1 MSKTERTILIVDDSP
16 EDRELYR
23 RYLQKDNKYS
33 YHILE
38 ASLGRQGLELWQQHQ
53 PDVMLLDYRLPDLD
67 GLEFLV
73 LLSSLKQVAFF
84 PAIVVTGQGN
94 ETIAVKAMK
103 AGAQDYLV
111 KGQITAESLQLT
123 INRTIEKIQLRTQ
136 LQQSIERERV
146 MLQITKQIHQSLDLD
161 RILKITVEE
170 VRKFLQTDRVVI
182 LRLQPDGWGKVVT
195 ESVGKGW
202 TSLLN
207 SSLYEPCLNKNYIDI
222 FRQGNVSVK
231 TDLEDDSKDPCYVKL
246 LSGFQVK
253 ASLVVPILHQDRLW
267 GMAIAHHCQS
277 ARKWQP
283 FEIDLLK
290 DLTTQVGIAIK
301 QAELYQNLQTEL
313 AERKRIEAERE
324 KLLVR
329 EQAAREEAEQA
340 NNVKDLF
347 LAILSHELRSP
358 LTPILGWTLLLKNYS
373 SERVKLDRGL
383 SAIERHA
390 KLLLKLI
397 DDLLDVSRI
406 WRGKITLNPAPVNL
420 IDAIQASIET
430 FNAAAEAK
438 SIEIQTNLK
447 PVGRVNA
454 DSTRLQQLIGNLL
467 SNAIK
472 FTDNGGRIEVKLTE
486 VNNSAQ
492 IIVSD
497 NGKGIDSQFLPHVFE
512 YFLQDDGSITR
523 KYGGLGLGLAIVR
536 HLVELHGGV
545 VEVTSEGLGC
555 GATFIVS
562 LPLLEAKPFNH
573 LRDRLWCWAEH
584 DRLNNANTLEPDL
597 KGVRIL
603 LVEDDRDH
611 LDFLTALLS
620 SYQADLTPLSSAQE
634 ALSVLENFI
643 PDLIISDIAM
653 PDMDGLTFMKSIRSR
668 SPDRGGKIPAIA
680 LTAHA
685 SNEDRE
691 LAMAAGFQTHLSKP
705 LNINSLTISIL
716 QVLQN

>member
-33 YHILE
+33 YRILE

-67 GLEFLV
+67 GVEFLAR
-73 LLSSLKQVAFF
+73 LLSLKQVAFL

-94 ETIAVKAMK
+94 ETIAVEAMK

-111 KGQITAESLQLT
+111 KGQISAESLQLT
-123 INRTIEKIQLRTQ
+123 IDRTIEKIQLRTQ
-136 LQQSIERERV
+136 LQQSIERERL
-146 MLQITKQIHQSLDLD
+146 MLQITKQIHQSLDLE
-161 RILKITVEE
+161 RILNITVEE

-182 LRLQPDGWGKVVT
+182 VRLQPDGWIKVVT
-195 ESVGKGW
+195 ESVEKGW
-202 TSLLN
+202 TSILA
-207 SSLYEPCLNKNYIDI
+207 SSIYEPCLNKKYIDP
-222 FRQGNVSVK
+222 FRRVAISVK
-231 TDLEDDSKDPCYVKL
+231 DDLNDGSTEPCYVKL
-246 LSGFQVK
+246 LSEFQVR
-253 ASLVVPILHQDRLW
+253 AILVVPILHQERLW
-267 GMAIAHHCQS
+267 GLAIAHHCQS
-277 ARKWQP
+277 AREWQP

-324 KLLVR
+324 KLLIR

-406 WRGKITLNPAPVNL
+406 WRGKITLNLAPVNL
-420 IDAIQASIET
+420 IDAIQASLET
-430 FNAAAEAK
+430 VSTAAEAK
-438 SIEIQTNLK
+438 SIQIKTDLK
-447 PVGRVNA
+447 SVGRVNA
-454 DSTRLQQLIGNLL
+454 DSTRLQQIIGNLL

-472 FTDNGGRIEVKLTE
+472 FTDNGGKIEVNLNR

-492 IIVSD
+492 ITVSD
-497 NGKGIDSQFLPHVFE
+497 NGKGIDPQFLPHVFE
-512 YFLQDDGSITR
+512 DFLQDDGSITR

-536 HLVELHGGV
+536 HLVDLHGGV
-545 VEVTSEGLGC
+545 VAVTSKGLGY

-562 LPLLEAKPFNH
+562 LPLLEEKLSNN
-573 LRDRLWCWAEH
+573 LGDRT
-584 DRLNNANTLEPDL
+584 NNLDAIEPDF
-597 KGVRIL
+597 KGIRIL

-620 SYQADLTPLSSAQE
+620 CYQAELTPLSSAKE
-634 ALSVLENFI
+634 ALLVLEKFT

-653 PDMDGLTFMKSIRSR
+653 PEMDGLALIKSIRSR
-668 SPDRGGKIPAIA
+668 SPEKGGKIPAIA

-685 SNEDRE
+685 RNEDRE
-691 LAMAAGFQTHLSKP
+691 LVMAAGFQTHLPKP
-705 LNINSLTISIL
+705 LNIHSLTASIL
-716 QVLQN
+716 QILNGIQ